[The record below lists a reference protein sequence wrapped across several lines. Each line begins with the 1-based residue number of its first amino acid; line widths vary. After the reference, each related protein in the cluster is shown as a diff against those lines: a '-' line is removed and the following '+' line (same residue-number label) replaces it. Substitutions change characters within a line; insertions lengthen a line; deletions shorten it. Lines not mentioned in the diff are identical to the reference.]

1 MKTIKLFLSKT
12 DEEGISNGDAIV
24 MSIGVLCALLIHVIL
39 IKIII

>member
-12 DEEGISNGDAIV
+12 NEEGMSNGDAIT
-24 MSIGVLCALLIHVIL
+24 MSVGVLCALLIPAIL